1 MINILIEVILFW
13 IIGTILSLY
22 IHEFGHLIIGFFYHW
37 KLFYFVVGPLK
48 FYRSNMEGPI
58 KIGFE
63 PNILHWFGV
72 GATVP
77 RKKDLDNLNIWAK
90 VLLAGPIFSLVGGL
104 VCLGCALVFMSLFFL
119 MVGLVS
125 LAIGMIN
132 VVPSKLRTG
141 LFYNDGTRYRR
152 IKGGG
157 SSAKE
162 EAAIMNIIE
171 KAVIYGDDAVY
182 EKEECAPLTSSSDP
196 IYQYYGYYILYNSA
210 LNNDCDAAKYYHN
223 QMEQLSETVPKAV
236 VNMFSMDDK
245 E

>member
-1 MINILIEVILFW
+1 MVEILIEVIMFW

-22 IHEFGHLIIGFFYHW
+22 IHEFGHLIVGFFYHW

-48 FYRSNMEGPI
+48 FYRSNMEDPI

-63 PNILHWFGV
+63 TNILHWFGV

-77 RKKDLDNLNIWAK
+77 RKKDPDNLNIWAK
-90 VLLAGPIFSLVGGL
+90 VLLAGPIFSLVGGV
-104 VCLGCALVFMSLFFL
+104 VCLGCALAFMSLFFL

-132 VVPSKLRTG
+132 IVPSKLRTG

-152 IKGGG
+152 INGGG
-157 SSAKE
+157 VSAKE

-182 EKEECAPLTSSSDP
+182 EKEECVSLTGSLDP

-210 LNNDCDAAKYYHN
+210 LNNDRDAAKEYHN
-223 QMEQLSETVPKAV
+223 HMEQLSKTVPKAV
-236 VNMFSMDDK
+236 VNMFLIDDK
-245 E
+245 G